1 MKFITFVLV
10 FFICMESANA
20 QVEAISYMRQNSEKK
35 AKAITSVKE
44 LKKYDDYAF
53 YQTFI
58 DYEGYKVL
66 DKKILISATF
76 IKRVK
81 EIRKQGFQQL
91 SGNSNA
97 PVFYD
102 IILSARRAKRGCKFY
117 LDKPVPRNEEI
128 LFIEE
133 W

>member
-81 EIRKQGFQQL
+81 EIRKQGF
-91 SGNSNA
+91 
-97 PVFYD
+97 
-102 IILSARRAKRGCKFY
+102 
-117 LDKPVPRNEEI
+117 
-128 LFIEE
+128 
-133 W
+133 